1 METKII
7 FFAFFLGL
15 SAIMLRL
22 FRPRIKGKKSEKF
35 FIQVLEWVDTLF
47 SAVILAALIMNF
59 VIQAFKIPSG
69 SMRPTLIEG
78 DHLFVNKFIY
88 GLRIPFI
95 EIRILPLQKV
105 KREEIIIFS
114 CPPEALSPLEK
125 EKKVKK
131 DFIKRCIGLPG
142 DIIEVKDK
150 KVYVNNKLLSEPYA
164 LYDKEVIYSAPQF
177 FPNPENYQKSWEG
190 GKFTQMIGGTVRDN
204 FGPIKVPEK
213 HYFVMGDNRDSSFD
227 SRFWGPLT
235 DKYLKG
241 RALLVYWPMKRIKI
255 IK

>member
-7 FFAFFLGL
+7 WFGLGL
-15 SAIMLRL
+15 GIAAILLRL
-22 FRPRIKGKKSEKF
+22 FRPKIKGKKSERF
-35 FIQVLEWVDTLF
+35 FYQILDWVDTLF

-59 VIQAFKIPSG
+59 VVQAFKIPSG

-88 GLRIPFI
+88 GFRIPFT

-105 KREEIIIFS
+105 KRGEIIIFS
-114 CPPEALSPLEK
+114 CPPQALSPLEK
-125 EKKVKK
+125 EKKIKK

-142 DIIEVKDK
+142 DIAEIKDK
-150 KVYVNNKLLSEPYA
+150 KVYINGELVNEPYA
-164 LYDKEVIYSAPQF
+164 FYEQEIIFPAPHYLL
-177 FPNPENYQKSWEG
+177 NPENYQKSWEE
-190 GKFTQMIGGTVRDN
+190 GKFAQMVGGTVRDN
-204 FGPIKVPEK
+204 FGPVKVPSE
-213 HYFVMGDNRDSSFD
+213 HYLVLGDNRDSSFD
-227 SRFWGPLT
+227 SRFWGPLA

-241 RALLVYWPMKRIKI
+241 RALFLYWPIKRIKI